1 MGTRVSGLEIKHWKS
16 GEVLCK
22 MLLFLVVDKY
32 ESEGYKRKY
41 WRFEGRGEDM
51 NRLSRWVGQEWTNK
65 IVGEYSGS
73 PGR

>member
-1 MGTRVSGLEIKHWKS
+1 MWKNWPWIGTCSIHPYLSLVMGKEANYMGTRVSGLEIKHWKS

-41 WRFEGRGEDM
+41 
-51 NRLSRWVGQEWTNK
+51 
-65 IVGEYSGS
+65 
-73 PGR
+73 